1 LKTERADAGMAIGN
15 IGADLDLRG
24 DGRKARVEPLDEIL
38 VVAFR
43 QTGLEMDPRRKK
55 VVSR

>member
-43 QTGLEMDPRRKK
+43 QTGLGDGSEAQK